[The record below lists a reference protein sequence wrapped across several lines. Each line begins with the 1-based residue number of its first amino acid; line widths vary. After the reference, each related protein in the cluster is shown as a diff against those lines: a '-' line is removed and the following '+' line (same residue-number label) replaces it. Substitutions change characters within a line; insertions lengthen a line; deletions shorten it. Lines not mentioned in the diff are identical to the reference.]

1 MKKITLYSK
10 KGCHLC
16 EDAERLLEDLLKE
29 SPFEL
34 TIVDIYSDDELLS
47 RYQLMIPVLF
57 IDGKEAGYGA
67 FEKDFISKRLHEKE

>member
-10 KGCHLC
+10 EGCHLC

-57 IDGKEAGYGA
+57 IDGKESGFGT